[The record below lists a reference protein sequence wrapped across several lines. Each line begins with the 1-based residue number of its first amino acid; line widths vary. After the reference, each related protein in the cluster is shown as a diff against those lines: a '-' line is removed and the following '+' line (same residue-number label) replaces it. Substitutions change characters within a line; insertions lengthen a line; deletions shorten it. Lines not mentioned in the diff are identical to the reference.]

1 MICKLLKLSILCKS
15 IKLIVVHGLEERRA
29 EKRIEIYIQNI
40 KIPNTMIFKEKK
52 IIFVLE

>member
-15 IKLIVVHGLEERRA
+15 IKLIVVHGLEGRRA

-52 IIFVLE
+52 K